1 MKKLEQINLALIRTS
16 PKNALRHGDFSSR
29 PYLMP
34 TKFALTCCLLLFLL
48 LLVACGR
55 GRPDADY
62 PEPTPEVSYDESTYP
77 SPEPLIIPVDIPS
90 RDHYDISLT
99 IDPATQTITSGI
111 SRITF
116 TNRTGGEL
124 YEILLRVPLNA
135 FSQGARH
142 SLPEV
147 ERNVFRHGRD
157 YGVMYIRHVTIDDED
172 MDFTL
177 EGTVLTLE
185 MDEPLLPDATV
196 QLVLQFEAY
205 VPMIA
210 HRIGG
215 NEYAMW
221 FGMFLPVL
229 AVYGAEGWVVPDYY
243 PVGDPFVLEMADFVV
258 ELITP
263 ADYIVA
269 GTGVKSGMTP
279 DEDTYTRVTTFTA
292 SSTRDFSFAL
302 SPHFKQEWISTEGG
316 DIHLYYF
323 TEGLPV
329 DDILDSARVSMEYFS
344 YLVGHYPFD
353 HIRIVETEIFRE
365 GMAFSN
371 VIFMDTQALQLPNH
385 AVLAQNLGHQWFFN
399 VVGSDPVAEPWLDR
413 GLVRYLN
420 MRRFY
425 GQPYARL
432 AHIARVYG
440 SISAREDLYLARGL
454 GAFDNWGDYY
464 HTHYAKGMLM
474 FHALNYR
481 MGEELFWE
489 LVRQYFQAFYFR
501 IATGADFIR
510 LAEEI
515 YGGSLEDF
523 FEEWFGSGAV
533 PALPPGYRIEN
544 EGILP

>member
-1 MKKLEQINLALIRTS
+1 MKKLI
-16 PKNALRHGDFSSR
+16 
-29 PYLMP
+29 
-34 TKFALTCCLLLFLL
+34 TCCLLLFLFL
-48 LLVACGR
+48 LLPAACGR
-55 GRPDADY
+55 GSAAEEL
-62 PEPTPEVSYDESTYP
+62 PEPTPEAASDEITYP
-77 SPEPLIIPVDIPS
+77 SPEPLIVPIDIPS
-90 RDHYDISLT
+90 LDHYDVSLT
-99 IDPATQTITSGI
+99 IDPATQTVTSGI

-116 TNRTGGEL
+116 TNRTGEDL

-135 FSQGARH
+135 FSEGARH

-147 ERNVFRHGRD
+147 ERRIFRHGQG
-157 YGVMYIRHVTIDDED
+157 YGVMQIHHVTIDDQD
-172 MDFTL
+172 MDFVL
-177 EGTVLTLE
+177 EGTVLTLGLG
-185 MDEPLLPDATV
+185 EPLMPDATV
-196 QLVLQFEAY
+196 QLVLQFEAH

-229 AVYGAEGWVVPDYY
+229 AVYGAEGWIVPDYY

-258 ELITP
+258 EIITP

-269 GTGVKSGMTP
+269 GTGVKSGVTP
-279 DEDTYTRVTTFTA
+279 DEDTYARVTTFTA
-292 SSTRDFSFAL
+292 NSTRDFSFAL
-302 SPHFKQEWISTEGG
+302 SPHFRQEWISTEGG

-329 DDILDSARVSMEYFS
+329 DIILDSARESMEHFS

-353 HIRIVETEIFRE
+353 HIRIVETEIFRY

-385 AVLAQNLGHQWFFN
+385 AVLAQNLGHQWFSN

-420 MRRFY
+420 MHRFY
-425 GQPYARL
+425 DRPYARL
-432 AHIARVYG
+432 AHILRVYD
-440 SISAREDLYLARGL
+440 SISAREDLYLGRGL
-454 GAFDNWGDYY
+454 GAFDSWGDYY

-481 MGEELFWE
+481 MGEDLFWE

-501 IATGADFIR
+501 IAAGADFIR
-510 LAEEI
+510 LAEEV

-523 FEEWFGSGAV
+523 FEEWFGGGAV
-533 PALPPGYRIEN
+533 PPLPPGYRLESD
-544 EGILP
+544 